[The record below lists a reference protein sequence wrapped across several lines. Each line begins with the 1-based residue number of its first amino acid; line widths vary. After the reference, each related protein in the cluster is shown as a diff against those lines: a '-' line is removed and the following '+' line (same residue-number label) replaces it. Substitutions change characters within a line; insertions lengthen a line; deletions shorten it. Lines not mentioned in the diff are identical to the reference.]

1 MQRPGV
7 ALGLSNDKLSVHCR
21 TCVEL
26 SDPPM
31 EEARTS
37 RDWQR
42 RARRARQ
49 RVAGQGSGGYVMSV
63 IMLGMD
69 GKRLT
74 CKGLMGA

>member
-1 MQRPGV
+1 
-7 ALGLSNDKLSVHCR
+7 
-21 TCVEL
+21 
-26 SDPPM
+26 M